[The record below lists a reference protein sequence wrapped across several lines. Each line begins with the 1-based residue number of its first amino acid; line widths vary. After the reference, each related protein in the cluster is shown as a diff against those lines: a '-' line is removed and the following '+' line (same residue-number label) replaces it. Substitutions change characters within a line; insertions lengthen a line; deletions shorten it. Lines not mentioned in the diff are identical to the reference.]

1 MPHMTARQAAVQ
13 ALLKVDGEGG
23 YSNLVLNEQLKKV
36 QLSPEDTAFASRL
49 FYGTLERK
57 LTLDHII
64 GAYSKKP
71 VHKLT
76 PAVAEILRMS
86 LYQLAFLDSVPDSAA
101 VNEGVK
107 LTRTM
112 KAASASGFVN
122 AVLRAFLRD
131 GKELPPI
138 KGGQLRQ
145 WEVRYSCP
153 QWIIRSLQQSYGE
166 QAAIDFLEYS
176 LERPPLYA
184 RVNMARGS
192 VEACVK
198 RLQEEGVRVQL
209 DPDLPG
215 CIALEQTASIERL
228 SAFQEGLLHIQ
239 DKSSQLCAAALG
251 AKPGERVLDCCA
263 APGSKSF
270 TAAEWMGDEGE
281 IVSCDI
287 FAEKIKKIKQGA
299 KRLGLSC
306 IRARLQDATAFD
318 PSLGQFDRVLCDAPC
333 SGIGIIGRKPEIKYK
348 QEQDLQDLP
357 QVQAKILDNVSRY
370 VKKGGTL
377 LYSTCTLLERENGAV
392 VQAFLKEHPEFE
404 PAALPE
410 MVQKACGIADKQA
423 WKVILLPHKGQRAQT
438 DGFFIATMKKV
449 R

>member
-145 WEVRYSCP
+145 REVRYSCP

-184 RVNMARGS
+184 RVNTARGS

-198 RLQEEGVRVQL
+198 RLQEEGVRVQI

-228 SAFQEGLLHIQ
+228 SAVIRKLYAYPLPQNGSRTTFNVGQITGGTSVNTIAQQAEMLYEFRSDDRDSLLDARRYFESVIGAFRAEGLDVETELLGERPCGRRDNADPRQAALLQRCAEAVRRHAGIEPGVCAMST
-239 DKSSQLCAAALG
+239 DCNIPFSLGIPAAAVGLCRGGG
-251 AKPGERVLDCCA
+251 AHTREEWIETESLKAGFRI
-263 APGSKSF
+263 
-270 TAAEWMGDEGE
+270 AAELISAHFTG
-281 IVSCDI
+281 
-287 FAEKIKKIKQGA
+287 K
-299 KRLGLSC
+299 
-306 IRARLQDATAFD
+306 
-318 PSLGQFDRVLCDAPC
+318 
-333 SGIGIIGRKPEIKYK
+333 
-348 QEQDLQDLP
+348 
-357 QVQAKILDNVSRY
+357 
-370 VKKGGTL
+370 
-377 LYSTCTLLERENGAV
+377 
-392 VQAFLKEHPEFE
+392 
-404 PAALPE
+404 
-410 MVQKACGIADKQA
+410 
-423 WKVILLPHKGQRAQT
+423 
-438 DGFFIATMKKV
+438 
-449 R
+449 

>member
-1 MPHMTARQAAVQ
+1 M
-13 ALLKVDGEGG
+13 
-23 YSNLVLNEQLKKV
+23 
-36 QLSPEDTAFASRL
+36 
-49 FYGTLERK
+49 
-57 LTLDHII
+57 
-64 GAYSKKP
+64 
-71 VHKLT
+71 
-76 PAVAEILRMS
+76 
-86 LYQLAFLDSVPDSAA
+86 
-101 VNEGVK
+101 
-107 LTRTM
+107 
-112 KAASASGFVN
+112 
-122 AVLRAFLRD
+122 
-131 GKELPPI
+131 
-138 KGGQLRQ
+138 
-145 WEVRYSCP
+145 
-153 QWIIRSLQQSYGE
+153 
-166 QAAIDFLEYS
+166 
-176 LERPPLYA
+176 
-184 RVNMARGS
+184 
-192 VEACVK
+192 
-198 RLQEEGVRVQL
+198 RVQL

-287 FAEKIKKIKQGA
+287 FAEKIKKIEQGA

-348 QEQDLQDLP
+348 KEQDLQDLP

-423 WKVILLPHKGQRAQT
+423 WKVTLLPHKGQRAQT

>member
-1 MPHMTARQAAVQ
+1 MNTSVLCRHKFITIF
-13 ALLKVDGEGG
+13 
-23 YSNLVLNEQLKKV
+23 LNEVFQLWV
-36 QLSPEDTAFASRL
+36 CA
-49 FYGTLERK
+49 GMV
-57 LTLDHII
+57 HII
-64 GAYSKKP
+64 CN
-71 VHKLT
+71 LLM
-76 PAVAEILRMS
+76 E
-86 LYQLAFLDSVPDSAA
+86 
-101 VNEGVK
+101 
-107 LTRTM
+107 RT
-112 KAASASGFVN
+112 G
-122 AVLRAFLRD
+122 RT
-131 GKELPPI
+131 G
-138 KGGQLRQ
+138 
-145 WEVRYSCP
+145 
-153 QWIIRSLQQSYGE
+153 
-166 QAAIDFLEYS
+166 
-176 LERPPLYA
+176 
-184 RVNMARGS
+184 
-192 VEACVK
+192 
-198 RLQEEGVRVQL
+198 RVQL

-348 QEQDLQDLP
+348 KEQDLQDLP
-357 QVQAKILDNVSRY
+357 QVQAKIQDNVSRY

-377 LYSTCTLLERENGAV
+377 LYSTCTLLERENSAV

-423 WKVILLPHKGQRAQT
+423 WKVTLLPHKGQRAQT

>member
-23 YSNLVLNEQLKKV
+23 YSNLVLNEQLKKA

-131 GKELPPI
+131 GKELPSI

-145 WEVRYSCP
+145 WE
-153 QWIIRSLQQSYGE
+153 
-166 QAAIDFLEYS
+166 AAIDFLEYS

-184 RVNMARGS
+184 RVNTARGS

-281 IVSCDI
+281 IISCDI
-287 FAEKIKKIKQGA
+287 FAEKIKKIEQGA

-348 QEQDLQDLP
+348 KEQDLQDLP

-423 WKVILLPHKGQRAQT
+423 WKVTLLPHEGQRVQT